1 MYLKRHGFCY
11 KSILL
16 EFAPASHHL
25 DMSLHSFF
33 IPVLIGLT
41 LSLGVLAQDKPAPN
55 YKPYPEKGSKAQV
68 EKVPEEVA
76 PSFSKPLKKDPQ
88 LSLKARPPTSG
99 KEPMLNLNEQNVP
112 LKEIMHQTSKLDFY
126 DCDGVVAPW
135 FRQLLSAEM
144 NYFAEMVDMPFV
156 KGEFCV
162 VSVGTSRS
170 LAPGRLSI
178 HLYPSRVAM
187 QECVV
192 RERCPAFRSVN
203 LLPRTGN
210 GVYRSYF
217 LSDMD
222 RKMIAQHCVTS
233 KGKWHPDTTCY
244 TVD

>member
-1 MYLKRHGFCY
+1 MREGRTA
-11 KSILL
+11 
-16 EFAPASHHL
+16 EAS
-25 DMSLHSFF
+25 
-33 IPVLIGLT
+33 
-41 LSLGVLAQDKPAPN
+41 A
-55 YKPYPEKGSKAQV
+55 
-68 EKVPEEVA
+68 
-76 PSFSKPLKKDPQ
+76 
-88 LSLKARPPTSG
+88 AR
-99 KEPMLNLNEQNVP
+99 
-112 LKEIMHQTSKLDFY
+112 KEIAQLQSALAAEMFAKDAATARSKE
-126 DCDGVVAPW
+126 VE
-135 FRQLLSAEM
+135 QLLSAEM
-144 NYFAEMVDMPFV
+144 NYFAEMVEMPFV

-162 VSVGTSRS
+162 VSMGTSRS

>member
-1 MYLKRHGFCY
+1 MDMRF
-11 KSILL
+11 
-16 EFAPASHHL
+16 SHHL
-25 DMSLHSFF
+25 IALW
-33 IPVLIGLT
+33 IGLLV
-41 LSLGVLAQDKPAPN
+41 LSGAWAQDKPTPN
-55 YKPYPEKGSKAQV
+55 YKPYPEKASKAPV
-68 EKVPEEVA
+68 EKVPEEAA
-76 PSFSKPLKKDPQ
+76 PSFSKPLKKEPQ
-88 LSLKARPPTSG
+88 MALKARPPTSG
-99 KEPMLNLNEQNVP
+99 NEPMLNLNDQNVP
-112 LKEIMHQTSKLDFY
+112 LKEVMHQTSKLSFY

-144 NYFAEMVDMPFV
+144 NYFAEMVEMPFV

-162 VSVGTSRS
+162 VSMGTNRS

>member
-1 MYLKRHGFCY
+1 
-11 KSILL
+11 
-16 EFAPASHHL
+16 
-25 DMSLHSFF
+25 
-33 IPVLIGLT
+33 
-41 LSLGVLAQDKPAPN
+41 
-55 YKPYPEKGSKAQV
+55 
-68 EKVPEEVA
+68 
-76 PSFSKPLKKDPQ
+76 
-88 LSLKARPPTSG
+88 
-99 KEPMLNLNEQNVP
+99 
-112 LKEIMHQTSKLDFY
+112 
-126 DCDGVVAPW
+126 
-135 FRQLLSAEM
+135 M
-144 NYFAEMVDMPFV
+144 NYFAEMVEMPFV
-156 KGEFCV
+156 KGDFCV

-178 HLYPSRVAM
+178 HLYPSRIAM

>member
-1 MYLKRHGFCY
+1 MPLPTFLI
-11 KSILL
+11 SLL
-16 EFAPASHHL
+16 TGLAL
-25 DMSLHSFF
+25 SF
-33 IPVLIGLT
+33 GAW
-41 LSLGVLAQDKPAPN
+41 AQDKPAPN
-55 YKPYPEKGSKAQV
+55 YKPYPEKASKAQA

-76 PSFSKPLKKDPQ
+76 PSFSKPLKKEP
-88 LSLKARPPTSG
+88 LLALKARPPTSG

-112 LKEIMHQTSKLDFY
+112 LKEIMHQTTKLDYY

-135 FRQLLSAEM
+135 FRELMAAEM
-144 NYFAEMVDMPFV
+144 NYFAEMVEMPFV
-156 KGEFCV
+156 KGDFCV

-170 LAPGRLSI
+170 LAPGRISI
-178 HLYPSRVAM
+178 HLYTSRLAM

-244 TVD
+244 PVD

>member
-1 MYLKRHGFCY
+1 
-11 KSILL
+11 
-16 EFAPASHHL
+16 
-25 DMSLHSFF
+25 
-33 IPVLIGLT
+33 
-41 LSLGVLAQDKPAPN
+41 
-55 YKPYPEKGSKAQV
+55 
-68 EKVPEEVA
+68 
-76 PSFSKPLKKDPQ
+76 
-88 LSLKARPPTSG
+88 
-99 KEPMLNLNEQNVP
+99 MLNLNEQNVP

-144 NYFAEMVDMPFV
+144 NYFAEMVEMPFV

-162 VSVGTSRS
+162 VSMGTSRS

-178 HLYPSRVAM
+178 HLYPSRIAM

-203 LLPRTGN
+203 LLPRTGH

-244 TVD
+244 TVDGCAGPRALSGLTSSPCVWGRIIPVTLVCNDDSKNFLFPLLCAYVALLGLCAWGIGV